1 MGEFASGG
9 ARVFENKIK
18 MRKIHFHLFVCSLA
32 KILIVGGRSRGRPST
47 GGLLMVSPGSDEW
60 SANKAE
66 LSGCPQNKCYSVK
79 EKQCQLN
86 EECYDLNCHGAAVAF
101 KFKSDFL
108 LQRPDQILRN
118 GTDPEKVFSVQTDD
132 GWVNQCKNATFESLQ
147 NEEFDFKFTTLSD

>member
-1 MGEFASGG
+1 
-9 ARVFENKIK
+9 

-86 EECYDLNCHGAAVAF
+86 DECYDLNCHGAAVEF
-101 KFKSDFL
+101 KFKELASLSMSGIGRNQGILISSLLPFL
-108 LQRPDQILRN
+108 ICLANFLV
-118 GTDPEKVFSVQTDD
+118 EVFIFSFKNFQDSFLFL
-132 GWVNQCKNATFESLQ
+132 VNKREI
-147 NEEFDFKFTTLSD
+147 KH